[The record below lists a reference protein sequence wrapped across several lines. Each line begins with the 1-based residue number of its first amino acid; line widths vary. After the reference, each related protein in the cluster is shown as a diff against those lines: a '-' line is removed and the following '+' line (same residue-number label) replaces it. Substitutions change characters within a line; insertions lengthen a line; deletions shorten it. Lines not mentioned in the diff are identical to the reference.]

1 MPSREAE
8 GKDIVEGRRGLP
20 ALLLAMV
27 LLVALAAGC
36 GEGEQEA
43 VTIPQTTPSTATTA
57 PVAEE
62 SVQVYFLLGEMPATV
77 TREVEGG
84 APEALEELMKGPSPE
99 EEEQGFATAIPGGTR
114 LRSYAVEGEVATA
127 DFSGE
132 LASYGGG
139 SAMVQAITAQ
149 ITETVRAND
158 PRVTTVVIT
167 VDGVSAD
174 EALQP

>member
-1 MPSREAE
+1 
-8 GKDIVEGRRGLP
+8 
-20 ALLLAMV
+20 MV

-36 GEGEQEA
+36 GEGEQES
-43 VTIPQTTPSTATTA
+43 VTIPQTTTSNGITA

-62 SVQVYFLLGEMPATV
+62 SVQVYFLLGEIPTTV
-77 TREVEGG
+77 TREVKGG
-84 APEALEELMKGPSPE
+84 ALEALEELTKGPLPE
-99 EEEQGFATAIPGGTR
+99 EEKQGFATAIPEGTG
-114 LRSYAVEGEVATA
+114 LRSYTVEGEVATV

-158 PRVTTVVIT
+158 PRVTTVAIT

>member
-1 MPSREAE
+1 MFLA
-8 GKDIVEGRRGLP
+8 VM
-20 ALLLAMV
+20 LLT
-27 LLVALAAGC
+27 ALAAGC

-43 VTIPQTTPSTATTA
+43 ATTPENPPSTGTTA

-62 SVQVYFLLGEMPATV
+62 SIQVYFMVGEKTAPV

-84 APEALEELMKGPSPE
+84 ASEALEELLKGLSPE
-99 EEEQGFATAIPGGTR
+99 EKEKGFATAIPGGTR
-114 LRSYAVEGEVATA
+114 LNGYTVEGEAATA
-127 DFSGE
+127 DFSAE

-139 SAMVQAITAQ
+139 SAIVQAITAQ
-149 ITETVRAND
+149 ITETVTAND

-167 VDGVSAD
+167 VDGVPSD

>member
-1 MPSREAE
+1 M
-8 GKDIVEGRRGLP
+8 VF
-20 ALLLAMV
+20 LAVV
-27 LLVALAAGC
+27 LLTALAAGC

-43 VTIPQTTPSTATTA
+43 VTTPENETSTGTTA

-62 SVQVYFLLGEMPATV
+62 SVQVYFMVGEKTTPV
-77 TREVEGG
+77 TRVVKGG
-84 APEALEELMKGPSPE
+84 ALEALEELLKGPLPE
-99 EEEQGFATAIPGGTR
+99 EEEKGFATAIPAGTR
-114 LRSYAVEGEVATA
+114 VNGYAVEGEAATA
-127 DFSGE
+127 DFSAE

-149 ITETVRAND
+149 ITETVTAND

-167 VDGVSAD
+167 VDGVPSD